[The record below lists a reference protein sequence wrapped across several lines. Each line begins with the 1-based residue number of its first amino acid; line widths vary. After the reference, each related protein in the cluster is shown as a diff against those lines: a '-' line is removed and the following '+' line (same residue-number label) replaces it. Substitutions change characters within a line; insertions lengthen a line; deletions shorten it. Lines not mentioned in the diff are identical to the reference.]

1 VAIDYSRFQSGAN
14 PLQMAM
20 QGFSDAGAIQ
30 QAQQQRAIGQQN
42 YELNQMKI
50 AEYQKAQAKQQ
61 EFQSAL
67 AGLGPKPSPQALQKL
82 MIAYP
87 QLGESLKSNFDI
99 LNAEQKQN
107 KLMHATQISSALAAG
122 GVPAALEL
130 VETQRVA
137 AENSGDSAGAD
148 AFGVLKQQ
156 IEMNPDAAL
165 TTVDM
170 FLNAT
175 MGPEEYVSFYEK
187 RTENA
192 RKNELQPGALAKQ
205 EVELMQLGTN
215 MGVDPKTT
223 QKMIAS
229 YRNAGVSQDTARN
242 LFAIEAQNPTG
253 RIYDPKE
260 RYAASK
266 DLRTEYN
273 KRTGDLTESRINYD
287 KMLESAKIQAG
298 LGDVALITA
307 FMKMLDP
314 GSTVRDSEFATARDT
329 AGLRASLENYLEK
342 VKTGEFLSDS
352 QRKVFTD
359 LAGKYLEAAEK
370 DGAKTRKS
378 MEGIVDRLGL
388 NPADVFVDVVE
399 EAEAAAFPKI
409 TTQEE
414 FDALP
419 SGSVFIENGQQ
430 YRKP

>member
-30 QAQQQRAIGQQN
+30 QAKQQQQIGAQTL
-42 YELNQMKI
+42 ELNQMKVD
-50 AEYQKAQAKQQ
+50 EYRKAQAKQQ

-67 AGLGPKPSPQALQKL
+67 AKLGPKPSPQALQKL
-82 MIAYP
+82 MVAYP
-87 QLGESLKSNFDI
+87 QLGESLKSYFDI
-99 LNAEQKQN
+99 LNPEQKQN
-107 KLMHATQISSALAAG
+107 KLMQATQISSALAAG

-137 AENSGDSAGAD
+137 AENSGDTAGAD
-148 AFGVLKQQ
+148 SLGVLKKQ

-170 FLNAT
+170 FLNAN
-175 MGPEEYVSFYEK
+175 MGPEQYASFYEK

-205 EVELMQLGTN
+205 YVELMQLGTN

-223 QKMIAS
+223 QKIIDS
-229 YRNAGVSQDTARN
+229 YRGAGVSQDTARN
-242 LFAIEAQNPTG
+242 LFVIEAQNPTG
-253 RIYDPKE
+253 RIYDPEK

-266 DLRTEYN
+266 ELRTEYN

-388 NPADVFVDVVE
+388 NPADVFTDGQD
-399 EAEAAAFPKI
+399 
-409 TTQEE
+409 TS
-414 FDALP
+414 LP
-419 SGSVFIENGQQ
+419 ANGTPPGATSGFRIVNRRSGTE
-430 YRKP
+430 